1 MKVAGGTDNPQVEAD
16 FTPPNATII
25 ESKHEQKIHSL
36 LNLPNTINGV
46 ALGSAGTAVML
57 RNVGHMYA
65 VTDIVKW
72 PFFLF
77 LFWAAVLMLIY
88 LVKVSLFCTD
98 TLKTDFKNPL
108 TIARSGVYCMSLFLI
123 GSALSSDL
131 VGFPVI
137 VAQVIVVTGQGFQFA
152 AMSLFFYVCYRTGT
166 LPEPFFNAG
175 ALSIIFPAI
184 TLPGTGSHKNP
195 VCCISASFKRFS
207 YQLRH

>member
-1 MKVAGGTDNPQVEAD
+1 MVTTKDGSPVESHSPSADSIKLGRKIERKV
-16 FTPPNATII
+16 
-25 ESKHEQKIHSL
+25 HSL

-57 RNVGHMYA
+57 RNVGHMYS
-65 VTDIVKW
+65 VTKIVKW

-77 LFWAAVLMLIY
+77 LFWSATLMVVY
-88 LVKVSLFCTD
+88 LVKVTLFYTD

-108 TIARSGVYCMSLFLI
+108 TIARSGVYCMSWFLI

-131 VGFPVI
+131 VGLPEL
-137 VAQVIVVTGQGFQFA
+137 VAQVMVVTGEGFQLA
-152 AMSLFFYVCYRTGT
+152 AMSLFFYVCYKTRT

-184 TLPGTGSHKNP
+184 TLPGRTKGLIEAN
-195 VCCISASFKRFS
+195 
-207 YQLRH
+207 